1 MAQLLIIDDLPIRIG
16 KDGQWLH
23 GNDPVHPKVAI
34 LFAKSVY
41 PLADGGYELRVAHQ
55 KAQVLVADC
64 AFFIR
69 SIELVRDEA
78 KALMGIDLRISDGQ
92 RERLDPATLMM
103 SDENVLYCRIHRHGF
118 SVPCRFLQ
126 RHYYEL
132 VEAAEIEGELAY
144 IEVDGRRFELSKPYD
159 PTSQKLG

>member
-16 KDGQWLH
+16 TDGQWLH

-41 PLADGGYELRVAHQ
+41 PREDGSYELRVAHQ
-55 KAQVLVADC
+55 KAPVLVADC
-64 AFFIR
+64 AFFVR
-69 SIELVRDEA
+69 SIELIRDERN
-78 KALMGIDLRISDGQ
+78 ALMVIDMCLSDGK

-103 SDENVLYCRIHRHGF
+103 SEENVLYCQIHRHGF

-132 VEAAEIEGELAY
+132 VEVAEIEGEVAY
-144 IEVDGRRFELSKPYD
+144 IEVDGVRFEISKPYD
-159 PTSQKLG
+159 SKTQKLT